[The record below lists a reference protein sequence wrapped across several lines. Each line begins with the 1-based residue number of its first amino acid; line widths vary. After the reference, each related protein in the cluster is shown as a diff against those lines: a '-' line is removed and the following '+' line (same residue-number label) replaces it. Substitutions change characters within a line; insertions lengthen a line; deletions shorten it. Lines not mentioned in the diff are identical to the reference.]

1 MDRTIKGRTLQE
13 AFSLLRAPYTGK
25 WKYKKNIPFIPIEGF
40 SERMDQVFGP
50 DNIWIEF
57 TEPKL
62 ICLSTTGQEVF
73 VNMCHLT
80 IFDDSGNIYRKTDG
94 IGATEIL
101 PSQTSGKQSGLGNS
115 PASTAT
121 LAYKDA
127 CKRLGIFGETLEDE
141 SGSKNNTVD
150 KASQKDTEKRIV
162 SFTIMTAFTEK
173 TSNKGSSWRC
183 PVTVKEKNGTKT
195 EGTLVVF
202 NNVYNSDEKVKR
214 LIATASDNPK
224 YTVTAE
230 VTVNTTYDKD
240 KVNYILKKIL

>member
-1 MDRTIKGRTLQE
+1 MERTIKGRTLME
-13 AFSLLRAPYTGK
+13 AVSLLRAPYTGK
-25 WKYKKNIPFIPIEGF
+25 WKYKKDIPFIPIEGF

-62 ICLSTTGQEVF
+62 ISLSSTGQEVF

-80 IFDDSGNIYRKTDG
+80 IFDDSGKIYRKTDG

-101 PSQTSGKQSGLGNS
+101 PSQKTGKQSGLGNS

-127 CKRLGIFGETLEDE
+127 CKRLGIFGETLDDE
-141 SGSKNNTVD
+141 SGTKNNTGA
-150 KASQKDTEKRIV
+150 KNNQKETEKKIV
-162 SFTIMTAFTEK
+162 FFTIMAAFTEK
-173 TSNKGSSWRC
+173 TSSNGSSWRC
-183 PVTVKEKNGTKT
+183 PVTAKENNGTKT

-202 NNVYNSDEKVKR
+202 NNIYNSDEKVQR

-224 YTVTAE
+224 YTIHAE
-230 VTVNTTYDKD
+230 VTVNTTYDKNN
-240 KVNYILKKIL
+240 VNYILKKIL